1 MLHAVKA
8 HRHLLCV
15 CVCVCVHVCIC
26 VLYVCFFFVLAGI
39 TAANKPPTA
48 PGNGL
53 VAIAADSPHTGTIN
67 KIRGGCS
74 NNFKYM

>member
-1 MLHAVKA
+1 MC
-8 HRHLLCV
+8 LCV
-15 CVCVCVHVCIC
+15 CVCVCMCA
-26 VLYVCFFFVLAGI
+26 YVCMCVYVCVCLFVLAGI
-39 TAANKPPTA
+39 TAATKPITA

-53 VAIAADSPHTGTIN
+53 VAIAVDSLHTGTIN

>member
-1 MLHAVKA
+1 MC
-8 HRHLLCV
+8 LCV
-15 CVCVCVHVCIC
+15 CVCACVRMCVCVYMCVC
-26 VLYVCFFFVLAGI
+26 VCLFVLAGI

-48 PGNGL
+48 PGND
-53 VAIAADSPHTGTIN
+53 IATDSPHTGTIN